1 MGKRKVYLEDI
12 SLDEALNRFWQALA
26 EAEALGPMEGEL
38 VPVAEAAG
46 RVTSGPVWAKSSAP
60 HYHASAMDGYAVRS
74 EDTRGTT
81 ETSPSRLVVGAQA
94 VYLDT
99 GDPLPSGYDAVIPIE
114 QVQLKEGEGKAR
126 SVEILTPVAP
136 WQHVRPM
143 GEDMVATELVL
154 PENHL
159 LSPVDLGAV
168 AGCGH
173 GQIQVR
179 RRPRIAIQ
187 PTGTE
192 LVDPGSQL
200 KQGDIIEFNSIML
213 AALARSWGAEVTRLP
228 PLPDDFERIRQSV
241 ECALA
246 GYDLVVVNAGSSA
259 GSEDYTA
266 GVIESLGRV
275 LVHGIAIRPGHPVVI
290 GVAGGKPVLGIPGY
304 PVSAVITFELIAKP
318 LIYRWLGAALP
329 ERPVVEATLTRK
341 VVSPIGQDEFLRVTL
356 GRVAGRVVA
365 TPVARGAGVITSLV
379 RADGILR
386 IARFSEGFH
395 AGEKASVELLR
406 KPALIDI
413 TVVAI
418 GSHDMTLDLLA
429 THLAKRRSGLRLAT
443 ANVGS
448 LGGLMALARGEAHL
462 AGSHLLDKETGE
474 YNVSYIRK
482 LLKDVPVVLLGFVY
496 RQQGLIVSKDNSKGI
511 ERLEDLLRDDVTF
524 INRQRGAGTR
534 VLLDFELSKRAMDPG
549 SIQGYERQE
558 FTHLAVAAA
567 VASGAADCGLGI
579 LAAAR
584 ALDLGFIPLIR
595 ERYDLVIPKEH
606 FESEF
611 LSPLIEVIRSEE
623 LREAV
628 ESLGGYSTE
637 AMGDVLD
644 ELP

>member
-26 EAEALGPMEGEL
+26 ETEALGPIEGES
-38 VPVAEAAG
+38 VAVAEACG
-46 RVTSGPVWAKSSAP
+46 RVTAEPVWAKSSSP
-60 HYHASAMDGYAVRS
+60 HYHASAMDGYAVKS
-74 EDTRGTT
+74 DDTRGIT
-81 ETSPSRLVVGAQA
+81 ETSPGRLAVGRQA
-94 VYLDT
+94 VYVDT
-99 GDPLPSGYDAVIPIE
+99 GDPLPSGYDAVIPVE
-114 QVQLKEGEGKAR
+114 QVQLKEGEGETQT
-126 SVEILTPVAP
+126 VEILTSVAP

-154 PENHL
+154 PENHR

-173 GQIQVR
+173 EQVQVR

-192 LVDPGSQL
+192 LVDPGSEL
-200 KQGDIIEFNSIML
+200 KRGDIIEFNSIML
-213 AALARSWGAEVTRLP
+213 AELAKSWGAEVTRLP
-228 PLPDDFERIRQSV
+228 PLPDDFERIRESV
-241 ECALA
+241 ESSLA
-246 GYDLVVVNAGSSA
+246 DYDLVVVNAGSSA

-290 GVAGGKPVLGIPGY
+290 GIAGDKPVLGIPGY

-318 LIYRWLGAALP
+318 LIYRWLGIPVP
-329 ERPVVEATLTRK
+329 ERPVVDAALTRK

-356 GRVAGRVVA
+356 GRVAERVVA

-386 IARFSEGFH
+386 IPRFSEGIH
-395 AGEKASVELLR
+395 AGEQVKVELLR
-406 KPALIDI
+406 KPDLIDD

-418 GSHDMTLDLLA
+418 GSHDLTLDLLA
-429 THLAKRRSGLRLAT
+429 NQLARKRSGLRLAA

-448 LGGLMALARGEAHL
+448 LGGLMALGRGEAHL
-462 AGSHLLDKETGE
+462 AGSHLLDEKTGE
-474 YNVSYIRK
+474 YNVSYIRN

-496 RQQGLIVSKDNSKGI
+496 RQQGLIVPKDNPKGI
-511 ERLEDLLRDDVTF
+511 ERLEDLAGDDVTF
-524 INRQRGAGTR
+524 VNRQRGAGTR
-534 VLLDFELSKRAMDPG
+534 VLLDFELKKRGLDPG
-549 SIQGYERQE
+549 SIKGYERQE
-558 FTHLAVAAA
+558 FTHLAIAAA

-606 FESEF
+606 FESDF
-611 LSPLIEVIRSEE
+611 LSPLIDAIRSEE
-623 LREAV
+623 FRKAV

-637 AMGDVLD
+637 AIGEVLG
-644 ELP
+644 EFP

>member
-1 MGKRKVYLEDI
+1 LGKRKVYLEDI

-26 EAEALGPMEGEL
+26 EAEALGPMEGEP

-46 RVTSGPVWAKSSAP
+46 RVTAEPVWAKSSSP

-81 ETSPSRLVVGAQA
+81 ETSPSRLVVGEQA

-99 GDPLPSGYDAVIPIE
+99 GDPLPSGYDAVVPIE
-114 QVQLKEGEGKAR
+114 QVQLKENEGETHT
-126 SVEILTPVAP
+126 VEILSSVAP

-154 PENHL
+154 PENHR
-159 LSPVDLGAV
+159 LSPIDLGAV

-173 GQIQVR
+173 EQVQVR

-192 LVDPGSQL
+192 LVDPGSKL
-200 KQGDIIEFNSIML
+200 KRGDIIEFNSIML
-213 AALARSWGAEVTRLP
+213 AELAKSWGAEVTRLP
-228 PLPDDFERIRQSV
+228 PLPDDFERIRESV
-241 ECALA
+241 ESSLA
-246 GYDLVVVNAGSSA
+246 DYDLVVVNAGSSA

-290 GVAGGKPVLGIPGY
+290 GIAGDKPVLGIPGY
-304 PVSAVITFELIAKP
+304 PVSAVITFELIVKP
-318 LIYRWLGAALP
+318 LIHRWLGVPLP
-329 ERPVVEATLTRK
+329 ERPVVDAALTRK

-356 GRVAGRVVA
+356 GRVAERLVA

-386 IARFSEGFH
+386 IPRFSEGIH
-395 AGEKASVELLR
+395 PGESVKVELLR
-406 KPALIDI
+406 KPDLIDI
-413 TVVAI
+413 TVVVI
-418 GSHDMTLDLLA
+418 GSHDLTLDLLA
-429 THLAKRRSGLRLAT
+429 NQLARRRSGLRLAA

-448 LGGLMALARGEAHL
+448 LGGLMALGRGEAHL
-462 AGSHLLDKETGE
+462 AGSHLLDEETGE
-474 YNVSYIRK
+474 YNVGYIRK

-496 RQQGLIVSKDNSKGI
+496 RQQGLIVPKDNPKGI
-511 ERLEDLLRDDVTF
+511 ERLADLVGDDVTF

-534 VLLDFELSKRAMDPG
+534 VLLDFELKKLGLDPG
-549 SIQGYERQE
+549 RIKGYERQE

-606 FESEF
+606 FESDF
-611 LSPLIEVIRSEE
+611 LSPLIDVIRSEE
-623 LREAV
+623 FRKEV

-637 AMGDVLD
+637 AIGDVLD
-644 ELP
+644 EFP